1 MILTDYYK
9 FEKIAGSI
17 SKTRIDCTASTRTYD
32 NFEGLRA
39 RRSSK
44 RTGKRDEIA
53 AGSLFIHYSDVPTGF
68 GGDVHRKADKCLSK
82 GGNISSVYVP
92 NVTEEIG
99 FGDMKG
105 TTDALL
111 FVFHDCDFTD
121 GRVKD
126 GAQIEVFVARGQSKN
141 KGNLYIL
148 LSDGE
153 LDAEMEQLRKKA
165 VPESEQ

>member
-32 NFEGLRA
+32 HFECLRA

-82 GGNISSVYVP
+82 GETLAASMCQ
-92 NVTEEIG
+92 TLQ
-99 FGDMKG
+99 KRL
-105 TTDALL
+105 ALE
-111 FVFHDCDFTD
+111 T
-121 GRVKD
+121 
-126 GAQIEVFVARGQSKN
+126 
-141 KGNLYIL
+141 
-148 LSDGE
+148 
-153 LDAEMEQLRKKA
+153 
-165 VPESEQ
+165 

>member
-32 NFEGLRA
+32 PLEGLRA
-39 RRSSK
+39 RSSRK
-44 RTGKRDEIA
+44 RTDMRDEIA
-53 AGSLFIHYSDVPTGF
+53 AGSLFVYYGDVPTGF
-68 GGDVHRKADKCLSK
+68 GGNVHRKADKCLSK
-82 GGNISSVYVP
+82 GKNISSVYVP
-92 NVTEEIG
+92 NVTKEIG

-111 FVFHDCDFTD
+111 FVFHDCYFTD

-141 KGNLYIL
+141 KSNLYIL
-148 LSDGE
+148 LDDGE
-153 LDAEMEQLRKKA
+153 LDEEVEQLRKNA
-165 VPESEQ
+165 IPESEQ